1 MTATT
6 AFLPPPRATDP
17 RSPALLGH
25 THGPNQAEVGAA
37 DTEKLSSLIG
47 DIYHAALDPSLWAGV
62 LHRARQRVGG
72 SAAAVL
78 VRDTATGR
86 LDACYDDGGL
96 DPHYR
101 QLYVEEYA
109 ELDPFAT
116 GRLSAAIEEP
126 VSAAD
131 LLPCEEFH
139 KTRFYKEWAR
149 PQGLVDF
156 VCAVLDRQATRA
168 AMFGIFR
175 HRRDGLADAE
185 TRRRMRLIVPHIRRA
200 VAIGRIVECKNA
212 EAAIFADA
220 LDGLTAGLFLVDT
233 AGRIVHANASGRAL
247 LDARSVL
254 RTSAGRLVANE
265 AGATLALGELFA
277 MAGTNAAP
285 VGRGIAVALSARD
298 GDHYVAH
305 VLPLASETRRCVG
318 GGSTAAA
325 VFVHKAALKAAF
337 PPEAVARLYGL
348 TPGELR
354 VLTAIVEVGGVP
366 QTAEALG
373 IGEATVK
380 THLHRVFCKT
390 GAARQADLVKLVA
403 AFASPVVAGAGHP
416 APTPGRASIGSRGRA
431 PAGAVVDGQVE

>member
-6 AFLPPPRATDP
+6 ASLLQSGATDP
-17 RSPALLGH
+17 RSLSLGH
-25 THGPNQAEVGAA
+25 SHDPGQAEAGAT
-37 DTEKLSSLIG
+37 DTERLSSLIG

-62 LHRARQRVGG
+62 LQRARQLVGG
-72 SAAAVL
+72 LAAAVL

-96 DPHYR
+96 DPRYR

-116 GRLSAAIEEP
+116 GRFPAAIEEP

-131 LLPCEEFH
+131 LPYEEFL

-156 VCAVLDRQATRA
+156 VCAALDRQATRA

-175 HRRDGLADAE
+175 HARDGLADAE
-185 TRRRMRLIVPHIRRA
+185 TRRRMRLIVPHLRRA

-220 LDGLTAGLFLVDT
+220 LDGLAAGLFLVDT
-233 AGRIVHANASGRAL
+233 AGCIVHANASGRAL

-254 RTSAGRLVANE
+254 RTSAGKLVANE

-277 MAGTNAAP
+277 RAGTNAAP
-285 VGRGIAVALSARD
+285 AGRGIAVALSARD
-298 GDHYVAH
+298 GDRYVAH
-305 VLPLASETRRCVG
+305 VLPLASATRRRVG
-318 GGSTAAA
+318 GGATAAA
-325 VFVHKAALKAAF
+325 VFVHKAAIEAAF

-366 QTAEALG
+366 DTAEALG
-373 IGEATVK
+373 IGAATVK

-403 AFASPVVAGAGHP
+403 AFANPVVAGAGHP
-416 APTPGRASIGSRGRA
+416 APTPGRASIGREAARRLAS
-431 PAGAVVDGQVE
+431 